1 MAEMNKQPNAEMA
14 PAKKKRHSL
23 SAFTILV
30 IILAVL
36 CIISVLLNGAEI
48 SDSIIKTLDPEKYGD
63 LLEMVD
69 GGEHVSVVA
78 AKLQDFVMAIPNG
91 FTDAS
96 DLLMF
101 IVALGGFLN
110 VVMKTGALEAGINAL
125 VHKMHGKE
133 EWLIVVLM
141 FLFSLGGTTYGMAEE
156 TIGFYAFITS
166 AMVIAGFDS
175 IVALATVLVGSASGC
190 LGSTINP
197 FATGV
202 AIGGLNAIG
211 IEPNSGQI
219 YLIGAILWLSVVA
232 IAIAFTLR
240 YAKKVK
246 RDKGSTILS
255 LQEQEIMREHFGEED
270 PNAKIEF
277 TGRHKA
283 ILCVFALMFVV
294 MIVSLISYQDLVFD
308 GDEKAYLAALGW
320 SDFLTGEPL
329 GWWYFLHLAAWF
341 IIGSI
346 VIALIGG
353 YSEHSY
359 IETFIDGSKDLLSV
373 GIIIAVSRGITVV
386 MGKTHMDFW
395 ILDQC
400 TRILQGV
407 PGAVFI
413 PLSLVVYILLSFLV
427 PSTSGL
433 AGLSIPVMGGL
444 AAQLGFNPNIM
455 VNVFTAGSGVV
466 NMATPTSGVVM
477 GGVAAARVEYATYLK
492 WVFKLLIL
500 IAVACA
506 IILTIA
512 EMIL

>member
-1 MAEMNKQPNAEMA
+1 MADMNKQPNAETM

-36 CIISVLLNGAEI
+36 CIISFFLNGATI
-48 SDSIIKTLDPEKYGD
+48 SDSIIKTLDPGKYQD
-63 LLEMVD
+63 LLDIVD
-69 GGEHVSVVA
+69 KGEHVTVVGA
-78 AKLQDFVMAIPNG
+78 QVKDFVMAIPNG
-91 FTDAS
+91 FTNAS

-101 IVALGGFLN
+101 IIALGGFLN
-110 VVMKTGALEAGINAL
+110 IVMKTGALEAGINAL

-133 EWLIVVLM
+133 EILIVVLM
-141 FLFSLGGTTYGMAEE
+141 LLFSLGGSTYGMAEE

-166 AMVIAGFDS
+166 AMVVAGFDTV
-175 IVALATVLVGSASGC
+175 VALSTVLVGSAAGC

-202 AIGGLNAIG
+202 AIAGLKASG
-211 IEPNSGQI
+211 ITPNSGLI
-219 YLIGAILWLSVVA
+219 YLIGGILWLVVIA

-255 LQEQEIMREHFGEED
+255 LQEQETMREQFGEED
-270 PNAKIEF
+270 PNAHIEF

-283 ILCVFALMFVV
+283 ILIVFAITFVV
-294 MIVSLISYQDLVFD
+294 MIMSLISYQDLVFH
-308 GDEKAYLAALGW
+308 GNEEAYMAAFGW
-320 SDFLTGEPL
+320 TDKLTGLPL
-329 GWWYFLHLAAWF
+329 GQWYFLELAAWF
-341 IIGSI
+341 ILSSI
-346 VIALIGG
+346 VIAIIGG

-359 IETFIDGSKDLLSV
+359 VESFIDGSKDLLSV

-386 MGKTHMDFW
+386 MSATHMDFW

-400 TRILQGV
+400 TRLLQGV
-407 PGAVFI
+407 PGVVFV

-455 VNVFTAGSGVV
+455 VNIFTAGSGVV

-477 GGVAAARVEYATYLK
+477 GGVAASHVEYATYLK
-492 WVFKLLIL
+492 WVFKLLVI

-506 IILTIA
+506 IILTVA
-512 EMIL
+512 EMIF

>member
-1 MAEMNKQPNAEMA
+1 
-14 PAKKKRHSL
+14 
-23 SAFTILV
+23 
-30 IILAVL
+30 
-36 CIISVLLNGAEI
+36 
-48 SDSIIKTLDPEKYGD
+48 
-63 LLEMVD
+63 
-69 GGEHVSVVA
+69 
-78 AKLQDFVMAIPNG
+78 
-91 FTDAS
+91 
-96 DLLMF
+96 
-101 IVALGGFLN
+101 
-110 VVMKTGALEAGINAL
+110 
-125 VHKMHGKE
+125 
-133 EWLIVVLM
+133 
-141 FLFSLGGTTYGMAEE
+141 
-156 TIGFYAFITS
+156 
-166 AMVIAGFDS
+166 
-175 IVALATVLVGSASGC
+175 
-190 LGSTINP
+190 
-197 FATGV
+197 
-202 AIGGLNAIG
+202 
-211 IEPNSGQI
+211 
-219 YLIGAILWLSVVA
+219 
-232 IAIAFTLR
+232 
-240 YAKKVK
+240 
-246 RDKGSTILS
+246 
-255 LQEQEIMREHFGEED
+255 MREHFGEED

-294 MIVSLISYQDLVFD
+294 MIVSLISYQDLVFG
-308 GDEKAYLAALGW
+308 GDEEAYLAALGW